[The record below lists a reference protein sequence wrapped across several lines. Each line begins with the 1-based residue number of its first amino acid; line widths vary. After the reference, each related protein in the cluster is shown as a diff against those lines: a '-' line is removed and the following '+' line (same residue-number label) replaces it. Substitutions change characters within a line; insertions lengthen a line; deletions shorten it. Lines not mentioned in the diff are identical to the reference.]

1 MIEQISQLHP
11 VAQVAVIVFV
21 PSAIAV
27 VAVAYLKFISS

>member
-27 VAVAYLKFISS
+27 VVVTWIKAIL